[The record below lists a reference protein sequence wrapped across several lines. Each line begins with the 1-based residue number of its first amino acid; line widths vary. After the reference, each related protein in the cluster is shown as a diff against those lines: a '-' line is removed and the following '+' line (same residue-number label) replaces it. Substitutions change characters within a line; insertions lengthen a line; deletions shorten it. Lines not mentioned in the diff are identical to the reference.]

1 MQKHRGEG
9 SCAGRAEQASP
20 PRRES
25 AEPIGDESSG
35 RGRAGAADPL
45 GGRVLSPEEMSETTA
60 APGHLRSQG
69 GSASCRCCF
78 GRLTLVPNKA
88 GGGFLSTAGTLTR
101 SSFPKSPQPL
111 TCRWAFGTGACRIQ
125 LGGSTAP
132 RRGAAGCPRERSRGE
147 WAAGETAPSREG
159 SGKEAEVSVEKDR
172 ETLGVA
178 GDVGG
183 REPGAR

>member
-1 MQKHRGEG
+1 
-9 SCAGRAEQASP
+9 
-20 PRRES
+20 
-25 AEPIGDESSG
+25 
-35 RGRAGAADPL
+35 
-45 GGRVLSPEEMSETTA
+45 MSETTA

-69 GSASCRCCF
+69 GSALCGCCF

-88 GGGFLSTAGTLTR
+88 GGGFLSAAGTLTW
-101 SSFPKSPQPL
+101 SSFPKSPQPS
-111 TCRWAFGTGACRIQ
+111 TCRWDFGRGACRIQ
-125 LGGSTAP
+125 PGGSTAP